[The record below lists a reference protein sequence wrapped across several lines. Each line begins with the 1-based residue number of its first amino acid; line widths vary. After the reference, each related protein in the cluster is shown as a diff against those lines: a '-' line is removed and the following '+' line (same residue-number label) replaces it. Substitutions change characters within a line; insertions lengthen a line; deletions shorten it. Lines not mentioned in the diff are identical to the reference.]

1 MMGGQDVNALGAAF
15 DPKAVE
21 MMETPALSEEEVATE
36 FALRAAPTF
45 AELYSAEMLAA
56 DMKRPRVSVAALP
69 GWPGGPAHGHGW
81 GRALDRALGGLV
93 PARVVLLGAAGAK
106 AGKTSFLMQL
116 VDGLALLTA
125 ERAAGR
131 GGAGPLLPVLVLS
144 EMTPAALTWRTLGR
158 FVGCSSRIFG
168 AAPDA
173 ELDGADWL
181 DDERRAEEE
190 RKLAAFQAEGLAALS
205 EGGALAASRRFLRCS
220 TLTGPEAVRSAGVA
234 LDAWREALSAETGRE
249 VWPVLVVDPIQRLQD
264 GAKGEVEAL
273 NELAATVRK
282 EAHDRGL
289 VVLMTSDTNK
299 AAAKGD
305 PEKENRDAA
314 QEVAATLRGS
324 YKLSHIVDAA
334 LVLRPVEDKD
344 KKEDEK
350 PIGAPREVEVLV
362 GLNRWGPSGQA
373 AAFSYAP
380 ASGRFEAS
388 DEPARA
394 RARQAPAKEEK
405 ARKASDKAKNEAE
418 AAQKKANTERANL
431 EKRLEKAR
439 DDANE
444 AERKAE
450 KAELAATTAERKA
463 ENGIGTKADA
473 SAARLDA
480 TQKRTKAT
488 EARAKAAKLGEQL
501 AAFAPRG
508 RGDGIGGTERLVEVG
523 RP

>member
-1 MMGGQDVNALGAAF
+1 MGGQDVNELGAAF
-15 DPKAVE
+15 DPSAVE
-21 MMETPALSEEEVATE
+21 PMETGGADGAALSAEETDARI
-36 FALRAAPTF
+36 ALHAAPTF
-45 AELYSAEMLAA
+45 AEAYAAEQLAR
-56 DMKRPRVSVAALP
+56 DMQRPRVSVAALP

-125 ERAAGR
+125 ERVAGR
-131 GGAGPLLPVLVLS
+131 GGAGPLLPALVLS

-158 FVGCSSRIFG
+158 WVGCSSRIFG

-190 RKLAAFQAEGLAALS
+190 RKLAAFQTDGLAALS

-220 TLTGPEAVRSAGVA
+220 TLSGPEAVRSAGLA
-234 LDAWREALSAETGRE
+234 LDAWREELRAATGRE
-249 VWPVLVVDPIQRLQD
+249 VWPVLVVDPAQRFAA
-264 GAKGEVEAL
+264 GGTSEVEAL
-273 NELAATVRK
+273 NALCDAIRAEADARK
-282 EAHDRGL
+282 L

-305 PEKENRDAA
+305 PDADNRDAA
-314 QEVAATLRGS
+314 QEVAAVLRGS

-334 LVLRPVEDKD
+334 LVLRPVDDAEAV
-344 KKEDEK
+344 
-350 PIGAPREVEVLV
+350 PGGARKVEVLV
-362 GLNRWGPSGQA
+362 GLNRWGPSGQS

-388 DEPARA
+388 DKPA
-394 RARQAPAKEEK
+394 RARQAPATEEK
-405 ARKASDKAKNEAE
+405 ARKASDKAKDDADAE
-418 AAQKKANTERANL
+418 QKKANAARAAL
-431 EKRLEKAR
+431 ETRLEKAR
-439 DDANE
+439 GDANE

-463 ENGIGTKADA
+463 ENDIGTKADA

-480 TQKRTKAT
+480 TQKRAKAT
-488 EARAKAAKLGEQL
+488 EARAKEAKLGKQL